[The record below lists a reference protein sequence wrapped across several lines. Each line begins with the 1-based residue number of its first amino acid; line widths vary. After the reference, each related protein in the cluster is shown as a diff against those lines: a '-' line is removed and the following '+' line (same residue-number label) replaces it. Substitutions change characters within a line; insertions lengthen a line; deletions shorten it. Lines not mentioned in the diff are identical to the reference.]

1 MSLLDTD
8 FKQSTPLVDIA
19 KGKYKLPKTSKELL
33 NAIKIINREWKSS
46 R

>member
-19 KGKYKLPKTSKELL
+19 KGKYKLPETSKDLL

-46 R
+46 H